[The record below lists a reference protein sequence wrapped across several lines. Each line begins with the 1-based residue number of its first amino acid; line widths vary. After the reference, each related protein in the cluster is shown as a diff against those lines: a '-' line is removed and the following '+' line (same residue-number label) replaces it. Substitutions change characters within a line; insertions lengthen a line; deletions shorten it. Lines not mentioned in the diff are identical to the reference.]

1 MSHAAFRDRYTAL
14 PPRVRTRRRARS
26 QEPPCAAAESHTP
39 DTCVSRGD
47 LLHKLAGSITEER
60 KAIESLLLTFGLD
73 DDLATRGLLVSD
85 IDRIRLRPSNNPLSN
100 DAWGDSFEI
109 TDKNQYLLTPIRMR
123 LFPKASPGVLRNL
136 LSTPSLRAFT
146 PDQSI
151 LPEDSSLLGSP
162 LQGLATTD
170 FLPANVEPLS
180 SRKGLPDAEP
190 AMISGSA
197 TLPRR
202 TSTFLLPSPPP
213 SAELPGVESFH
224 PPNVAAESSPIA
236 GLDRNESE
244 RTDPSVDNRG
254 SSRRP
259 FPELIPSGLRAAP
272 CSPLLTTRSVVDD
285 TSSPLSSVTAARGPR
300 PSDPWMHT
308 YRGLAFGVVRD
319 FQRVLNE
326 LQGLGHETSTPGAD
340 TEQQAPPQSI
350 RASSSPEDKS
360 LNLQCRTSLRP
371 IGIYGAAALPT
382 LSRSDG
388 EKKASGAD
396 SSFDRPVSG
405 GRGLLGPGSGPP
417 LRQMSAQPSCAPS
430 TSFSGLEDEF
440 IGLLLGQAAEEE
452 TQARRL
458 QEIAA
463 ELHKIAQ
470 SKRVLA
476 DTMTKRQL

>member
-1 MSHAAFRDRYTAL
+1 MSYTTCRDRYTAL
-14 PPRVRTRRRARS
+14 PPRAR
-26 QEPPCAAAESHTP
+26 
-39 DTCVSRGD
+39 
-47 LLHKLAGSITEER
+47 LL
-60 KAIESLLLTFGLD
+60 
-73 DDLATRGLLVSD
+73 SD
-85 IDRIRLRPSNNPLSN
+85 VDRNRLRASNNPPS
-100 DAWGDSFEI
+100 DDPWGHSFEI

-123 LFPKASPGVLRNL
+123 LFPKASSGVLRNL

-146 PDQSI
+146 PDQSV

-162 LQGLATTD
+162 LQGLVTTD
-170 FLPANVEPLS
+170 FLPASVEPLS
-180 SRKGLPDAEP
+180 SRECPSDAEP
-190 AMISGSA
+190 AMVSGSA

-202 TSTFLLPSPPP
+202 TSAFLLPSPPP
-213 SAELPGVESFH
+213 SAELPAVESFH
-224 PPNVAAESSPIA
+224 PRTWQPSPHR
-236 GLDRNESE
+236 LHEH
-244 RTDPSVDNRG
+244 TDPSVDSRR

-272 CSPLLTTRSVVDD
+272 CSPLLTTRSVVED

-300 PSDPWMHT
+300 PSDPWLHT

-340 TEQQAPPQSI
+340 TEKQAPSQPN
-350 RASSSPEDKS
+350 RASSSPEDRS

-388 EKKASGAD
+388 EKKASGED
-396 SSFDRPVSG
+396 SSFNSPASG

-417 LRQMSAQPSCAPS
+417 LGQMSIQPSCAPS

-440 IGLLLGQAAEEE
+440 VGLLLDQAAEEE
-452 TQARRL
+452 IQAKCLR
-458 QEIAA
+458 EIAE

-470 SKRVLA
+470 SKRVLVG
-476 DTMTKRQL
+476 TMTKRQV